1 MKLIKLFGVSVIAIG
16 LTACGGAD
24 NGAKEEKAA
33 EAAPAVEAPAAEK
46 AMEQATTAVEEVK
59 EAVVEAV
66 EEVKEA
72 APEPKTL
79 RYRGAPSRCDNPCAP
94 QASPDDLDVEAIGG
108 RQHLKRKRGPKA
120 PFQFVDLSGLGDGRL
135 CRATAAG

>member
-33 EAAPAVEAPAAEK
+33 EAASAVEAPAAENV
-46 AMEQATTAVEEVK
+46 MEEATTA
-59 EAVVEAV
+59 AA

-72 APEPKTL
+72 APKPEPKKL
-79 RYRGAPSRCDNPCAP
+79 EIPEGM
-94 QASPDDLDVEAIGG
+94 VEGSVEHSIWLNN
-108 RQHLKRKRGPKA
+108 Q
-120 PFQFVDLSGLGDGRL
+120 GL
-135 CRATAAG
+135 

>member
-33 EAAPAVEAPAAEK
+33 EAASAVEAPAAEK

-72 APEPKTL
+72 APKPEPKKL
-79 RYRGAPSRCDNPCAP
+79 EIPEGM
-94 QASPDDLDVEAIGG
+94 VEGSVEHSIWLNN
-108 RQHLKRKRGPKA
+108 Q
-120 PFQFVDLSGLGDGRL
+120 GL
-135 CRATAAG
+135 

>member
-1 MKLIKLFGVSVIAIG
+1 MNLVKLFGVSVIAIG

-24 NGAKEEKAA
+24 NGSKEEKAA

-46 AMEQATTAVEEVK
+46 AMEQASSAVEEAK

-72 APEPKTL
+72 APKPEPEKL
-79 RYRGAPSRCDNPCAP
+79 EIPEGM
-94 QASPDDLDVEAIGG
+94 VEGSVEHSIWLNNQG
-108 RQHLKRKRGPKA
+108 Q
-120 PFQFVDLSGLGDGRL
+120 
-135 CRATAAG
+135 

>member
-33 EAAPAVEAPAAEK
+33 EAASAVEAPAAEK
-46 AMEQATTAVEEVK
+46 VMEEATTA
-59 EAVVEAV
+59 A

-72 APEPKTL
+72 APKPEPKKL
-79 RYRGAPSRCDNPCAP
+79 EIPEGM
-94 QASPDDLDVEAIGG
+94 VEGSVEHSIWLNN
-108 RQHLKRKRGPKA
+108 Q
-120 PFQFVDLSGLGDGRL
+120 GL
-135 CRATAAG
+135 